1 MWLTAPLSH
10 EVAEA
15 LGRLQR
21 APDIQQIAV
30 MPDVHLANDICVG
43 VVLAT
48 SRLIYPQAV
57 GGDIGCGMLAVATN
71 STAEPLRDPK
81 AAGQILAG
89 FAKAIPSRRRNRQAV
104 VAQPQDLDSIE
115 LSSARLESVRR
126 SEGAV
131 EFATLGSGNHF
142 LELQA
147 DEEDQLWLM
156 LHSGSRALGQAIRD
170 HHLSGA
176 QVVDGRFRALDAESE
191 QGAAYLHDLD
201 WARRYAAASRR
212 AMASEAEKVIQE
224 VIRARLFWETSIATD
239 HNHVALEQHSASKL
253 WVHRKGA
260 MVLQAGELGVLPGS
274 MGTLSFHVQG
284 RGCEEALNSSAHGAG
299 RAMSRSEAARKISR
313 AELQRQMKGVWFDWR
328 LADEIR
334 DEAPSAYK
342 DIRAVLKEQHN
353 PEQSFTVLLAL
364 NRVDQPIDFRFV
376 QHTFLNGI
384 AIVVNLACHRFPIRH
399 VHDFKVRHR
408 QHVSPAALT

>member
-1 MWLTAPLSH
+1 MIDPSLPPIRMWLTAPLSH
-10 EVAEA
+10 EVSEA
-15 LGRLQR
+15 LGRLR
-21 APDIQQIAV
+21 HAPDIQRIAV

-57 GGDIGCGMLAVATN
+57 GGDIGCGMLAVVTN
-71 STAEPLRDPK
+71 SAAEPLRDPK

-89 FAKAIPSRRRNRQAV
+89 LAKAIPSRRRNRQAV
-104 VAQPQDLDSIE
+104 IKQPQDLDSVE
-115 LSSARLESVRR
+115 LSSPRLESIRR
-126 SEGAV
+126 SEGAL

-147 DEEDQLWLM
+147 DEKDRLWLM
-156 LHSGSRALGQAIRD
+156 IHSGSRALGQAIRD

-176 QVVDGRFRALDAESE
+176 QVVDGRFRALEAESE

-201 WARRYAAASRR
+201 WARHYAAASRR
-212 AMASEAEKVIQE
+212 AMAAETEKVIHDAIGAQL
-224 VIRARLFWETSIATD
+224 VWGTSITTD
-239 HNHVALEQHSASKL
+239 HNHVTLEKHGASAF

-260 MVLQAGELGVLPGS
+260 MALKDGELGVLPGS
-274 MGTLSFHVQG
+274 MGTLSFHVEG

-328 LADEIR
+328 LADAIR
-334 DEAPSAYK
+334 DEAPSAYN
-342 DIRAVLKEQHN
+342 DIRAVLKEQHDL
-353 PEQSFTVLLAL
+353 V
-364 NRVDQPIDFRFV
+364 
-376 QHTFLNGI
+376 
-384 AIVVNLACHRFPIRH
+384 
-399 VHDFKVRHR
+399 KVRR
-408 QHVSPAALT
+408 TLRPLLNYKGK